1 MIHHKKKVLILLAT
15 YNGESYIEEQIDSIL
30 SQKDVDIEILIS
42 DDNSS
47 DKTLEL
53 IKRNYSFN
61 KNINLIHHNNNLMS
75 HSANF
80 FFLIQKT
87 EIANFDYIAFADQDD
102 IWFEDKIINS
112 INQIEEANCDG
123 FSSDVIAY
131 WPNANKKI
139 IIKKSQQLQKY
150 DHWFESPGP
159 GCSQIFT
166 KNSFLF
172 LQNFVIKNSK
182 NLAFVEY
189 DWFIYTFYRYH
200 KFKWIISKEPKILY
214 RQHENN
220 TIGANIGLASKFFR
234 IKNIYNKWYKNQ
246 VVNKYIII
254 TNNNFKDFINHEKL
268 ILKPFNLR
276 RKKLESLFIWFIL
289 VFKYFD

>member
-1 MIHHKKKVLILLAT
+1 MTYHKKKVLVLLAT
-15 YNGESYIEEQIDSIL
+15 YNGENYIVEQIDSIL
-30 SQKDVDIEILIS
+30 SQKDLDIEIFIS

-53 IKRNYSFN
+53 IKRNYSLN
-61 KNINLIHHNNNLMS
+61 KNINFTHHNKKFIS

-80 FFLIQKT
+80 FFLIQKS
-87 EIANFDYIAFADQDD
+87 EIVNFDYVAFADQDD

-131 WPNANKKI
+131 WPNSNKQSL
-139 IIKKSQQLQKY
+139 IKKSHQLQKY

-172 LQNFVIKNSK
+172 LQDFVIKNSK
-182 NLAFVEY
+182 KLAFIEY

-220 TIGANIGLASKFFR
+220 TIGANIGLASKLFR

-246 VVNKYIII
+246 VVDKYKII
-254 TNNNFKDFINHEKL
+254 TNKNFKDFINYEKL
-268 ILKPFNLR
+268 ILKPFSLR